1 MVQVS
6 SDLTI
11 AGSESETI
19 SNIVNSKK
27 NISQEKYQ
35 KVSIL
40 LVRKTIGLARLIRS
54 LYCKQDA

>member
-27 NISQEKYQ
+27 NIFQEKYQ

-54 LYCKQDA
+54 LCCKQDA